1 MCTCFYLV
9 TYGRQTDGAWK
20 VYREFIAPNL
30 RFDYFSVVSLSPST
44 VPPFGLSCI
53 VSFAESSCL
62 SHLAVCG
69 SAEELVFE
77 KSVSSLRPFPNI
89 FSRSSRRSL
98 ALSIAT
104 RVRARAVVHVSFR
117 ASVRAVT
124 GRAAARCKP
133 ALRAMRHCV
142 LISHRSGQ
150 LHNPQTSIDDDVLR
164 LARVRRA
171 SGPDRYCE
179 FFP

>member
-53 VSFAESSCL
+53 VSFAESSCI

-117 ASVRAVT
+117 ASVRAV
-124 GRAAARCKP
+124 KP
-133 ALRAMRHCV
+133 FRFVQMRSSLSANKNNFLLTKEDPPPPPPKVQSLTH
-142 LISHRSGQ
+142 LAFLSSGFTVQ
-150 LHNPQTSIDDDVLR
+150 
-164 LARVRRA
+164 
-171 SGPDRYCE
+171 
-179 FFP
+179 

>member
-1 MCTCFYLV
+1 MKERKTESLDSRCQLIIYEPMCTCFYLV
-9 TYGRQTDGAWK
+9 TYGRHNDGAWK

-30 RFDYFSVVSLSPST
+30 RFDYFSLSPST

-53 VSFAESSCL
+53 VSFAESSCI

-117 ASVRAVT
+117 ASVRAV
-124 GRAAARCKP
+124 KP
-133 ALRAMRHCV
+133 F
-142 LISHRSGQ
+142 RSNEVFVICQ
-150 LHNPQTSIDDDVLR
+150 Q
-164 LARVRRA
+164 
-171 SGPDRYCE
+171 E
-179 FFP
+179 